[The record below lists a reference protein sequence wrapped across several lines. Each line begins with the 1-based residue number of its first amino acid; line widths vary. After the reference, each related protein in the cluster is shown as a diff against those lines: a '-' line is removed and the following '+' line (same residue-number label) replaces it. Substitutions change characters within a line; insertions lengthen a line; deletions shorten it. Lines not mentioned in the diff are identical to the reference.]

1 MSYCRFSN
9 SDAYM
14 FHHADGY
21 ITCMCCGITPVIRM
35 PKRKSQEPKF
45 YKRSDAL
52 KHLERHRAAG
62 DNISDYAFLRLS
74 TEIKSEG
81 DFIPRKI
88 KNKRAPIKRR
98 KLFKKR
104 IKRPSITRLNMM
116 KKLSKM
122 LVL

>member
-21 ITCMCCGITPVIRM
+21 ITCMGCGITPVIRM
-35 PKRKSQEPKF
+35 LKGISQEPKF

-62 DNISDYAFLRLS
+62 DNISDYAFLRLW
-74 TEIKSEG
+74 TEQLAEG

-88 KNKRAPIKRR
+88 KNKRAPVKRR